1 MGTFIN
7 DFVFTLRTLRK
18 NPAFAATAI
27 LTIGL
32 GLGATAA
39 IFSVVNA
46 VLLRPLPYRDADR
59 IVHVWPDLRNRN
71 VRDFMSP
78 PGDLYDL
85 RQQTTAFDGLA
96 GYSTGR
102 VPVTGD
108 EGEPELVPSA
118 GVTVNFFQVMGA
130 RMIRGRDFTEDDG
143 TPIAPPP
150 PGVTPTPVPPKLI
163 LSYEFWQRRF
173 GGREN
178 VVGGSIRIG
187 NGQGEVVG
195 ILEPGFE
202 LLLPPDVDH
211 QRTPAVFNGLR
222 PNWFTGNRANVSLRT
237 IGRLKSGVTMGEAQ
251 RQVDVV
257 AADLRKR
264 FASKESAGLHFRLE
278 RMYDDLVQDV
288 RPAILVLMGAVTFVL
303 LIACANVANL
313 LLVRSAARQ
322 RELAVRAALGGNRG
336 RLVQQLLTES
346 LVLSGGGVLLGLLIA
361 QGGIETLRRIGPA
374 ALPRLQ
380 AVTVDP
386 VVLAFAAA
394 TGVLS
399 AAIFGIIP
407 AIRASR
413 PDVMDVLRA
422 GGRTAGIATGRYL
435 RSGVVVAEVAL
446 SLVLLV
452 GAGLMLRSFIE
463 LTRIRP
469 GFDANGVM
477 TFQLSNVGQLNTPEL
492 RRTFLSTTRDALRA
506 LPGVQAVTAVS
517 PMPLDGT
524 GATGARWGTE
534 EALSDPAAFHQGTVH
549 FVQPGYFEAIGGRLI
564 EGRTFN
570 EDDNREDREVIVIDD
585 RLAAMAYPNQSAVG
599 KRIMARVRT
608 DDPVWYEII
617 GVVAHQRH
625 LSLSG
630 ATREA
635 IYFADGYMGHFAA
648 NRWAVRSSTNADSTA
663 TVIREAIRK
672 INPRII
678 VSELQPMT
686 TFVERAMA
694 PTQFALFLVGA
705 FAIVAAVLA
714 TVGLY
719 GVLATTVRQRTSE
732 IGVRMAFGAQ
742 TTSIFRLVLGQ
753 GLRLSAIGLVIGLV
767 IAAATTQVMR
777 SMLVGVAPTDP
788 ATFAAI
794 AALFIAVAA
803 FACWLPARRA
813 ARLNPVAAL
822 REE

>member
-1 MGTFIN
+1 MGTLVN
-7 DFVFTLRTLRK
+7 DLVFTFRNLRK
-18 NPAFAATAI
+18 NPAFTAAAI
-27 LTIGL
+27 FTIGL
-32 GLGATAA
+32 GLGASAA

-46 VLLRPLPYRDADR
+46 VLLRPLPYPEAHRL
-59 IVHVWPDLRNRN
+59 VHVWPDLRNRN

-96 GYSTGR
+96 GYATGR

-118 GVTVNFFQVMGA
+118 AVTVNFFQVMGA
-130 RMIRGRDFTEDDG
+130 RVIRGRDFVEDDG

-150 PGVTPTPVPPKLI
+150 PGVAPAPVPPKVI
-163 LSYEFWQRRF
+163 LGYEFWQRRF
-173 GGREN
+173 GGRDDII
-178 VVGGSIRIG
+178 GGMIRIG

-202 LLLPPDVDH
+202 LLLPPDVTH
-211 QRTPAVFNGLR
+211 ERTPMLFNALR

-237 IGRLKSGVTMGEAQ
+237 VGLLKRDVSIAEAQ
-251 RQVDVV
+251 RQADLV

-264 FASKESAGLHFRLE
+264 FATKESAGLHFRLE

-336 RLVQQLLTES
+336 RLLRQLLTES
-346 LVLSGGGVLLGLLIA
+346 LVIAGGGVLLGIA
-361 QGGIETLRRIGPA
+361 IAEGAIEVLRRIGPA

-380 AVTVDP
+380 AVEIDP
-386 VVLAFAAA
+386 LVLSFAAA
-394 TGVLS
+394 AGVLS
-399 AAIFGIIP
+399 AVVFGTIP

-413 PDVMDVLRA
+413 PDLMDVLRA
-422 GGRTAGIATGRYL
+422 GGRTAGISTGRYL
-435 RSGVVVAEVAL
+435 RSAVVVAEVAL

-452 GAGLMLRSFIE
+452 GAGLMVRSFVE
-463 LTRIRP
+463 LTRINP
-469 GFDANGVM
+469 GFDPTGVM
-477 TFQLSNVGQLNTPEL
+477 TFELSNLGQLNTPER
-492 RRTFLSTTRDALRA
+492 RRTFLSTLREKLTS

-517 PMPLDGT
+517 PMPLDGD

-534 EALSDPAAFHQGTVH
+534 EALANPAAFHQGTVH
-549 FVQPGYFEAIGGRLI
+549 FVQPGYFDAIGARLI
-564 EGRTFN
+564 EGRTFS

-585 RLAAMAYPNQSAVG
+585 RLAAMAFPNQSAVG
-599 KRIMARVRT
+599 KRILARVRT
-608 DDPVWYEII
+608 DEPVWYEIL
-617 GVVAHQRH
+617 GVVGHQRH

-630 ATREA
+630 PTREA
-635 IYFADGYMGHFAA
+635 MFFADGYMGHFAA
-648 NRWAVRSSTNADSTA
+648 GRFAVRSNADAASTA
-663 TVIREAIRK
+663 ASIRAAIRE

-678 VSELQPMT
+678 VSELQPMSD
-686 TFVERAMA
+686 FVDRAMA
-694 PTQFALFLVGA
+694 PTRFALFLVSA

-714 TVGLY
+714 AVGLY

-732 IGVRMAFGAQ
+732 IGIRMAFGAQ
-742 TTSIFRLVLGQ
+742 ASSIFQLVLGQ
-753 GLRLSAIGLVIGLV
+753 GLRLSALGLVIGLIV
-767 IAAATTQVMR
+767 AAATTRVMQ

-788 ATFAAI
+788 ATFALI
-794 AALFIAVAA
+794 AVLFIAVAA
-803 FACWLPARRA
+803 VACWLPARRA

-822 REE
+822 RDE

>member
-1 MGTFIN
+1 MGTFLN
-7 DFVFTLRTLRK
+7 DLVFTLRTLRK

-32 GLGATAA
+32 GLGASAA

-59 IVHVWPDLRNRN
+59 LVHIWPDLRNRN
-71 VRDFMSP
+71 VRDFLSP
-78 PGDLYDL
+78 PGDLYDM
-85 RQQTTAFDGLA
+85 RQQTTAFEGLA
-96 GYSTGR
+96 GYNTGR
-102 VPVTGD
+102 IPITGD

-118 GVTVNFFQVMGA
+118 NVTVNFFQVMGA
-130 RMIRGRDFTEDDG
+130 HVIRGRDFTEDDG
-143 TPIAPPP
+143 TSIAPPP
-150 PGVTPTPVPPKLI
+150 PGVAPTPVPPKII

-173 GGREN
+173 GGRDDI
-178 VVGGSIRIG
+178 VGGPIRSG
-187 NGQGEVVG
+187 FGQGEVVG

-202 LLLPPDVDH
+202 LLLPPDVTH
-211 QRTPAVFNGLR
+211 ERTPGVFMALR

-237 IGRLKSGVTMGEAQ
+237 IGRVKAGVSMQDAQ
-251 RQVDVV
+251 QQLDVV

-264 FASKESAGLHFRLE
+264 FAVKESAGLYFRLE

-346 LVLSGGGVLLGLLIA
+346 LVISAGGVLLGLLIA
-361 QGGIETLRRIGPA
+361 QGGIEALRQIGPA
-374 ALPRLQ
+374 TLPRLQ
-380 AVTVDP
+380 TVTVDP
-386 VVLAFAAA
+386 VVLSFAAA
-394 TGVLS
+394 AGILS
-399 AAIFGIIP
+399 AIIFGIIP

-422 GGRTAGIATGRYL
+422 GNRTAGVATGRYL
-435 RSGVVVAEVAL
+435 RSAVVVAEVAL

-452 GAGLMLRSFIE
+452 GAGLMLRSFVE

-469 GFDANGVM
+469 GFDPNGVM
-477 TFQLSNVGQLNTPEL
+477 TFQLSNVGQLNSEEL
-492 RRTFLSTTRDALRA
+492 RRTFLATTRDALGA
-506 LPGVQAVTAVS
+506 LPGVQAVTAVA

-534 EALSDPAAFHQGTVH
+534 EALTNPAAFHQGTVH
-549 FVQPGYFEAIGGRLI
+549 FVQPGYFEAIGGTLI
-564 EGRTFN
+564 AGRTFT
-570 EDDNREDREVIVIDD
+570 EDDNREDREVIIVDD
-585 RLAAMAYPNQSAVG
+585 RLAAMAFPNQPAVG

-608 DDPVWYEII
+608 EEPVWYEII
-617 GVVAHQRH
+617 GVVGHQRH

-635 IYFADGYMGHFAA
+635 MYFADGYMGHFAA
-648 NRWAVRSSTNADSTA
+648 NRWAVRSTLDEASMAPA
-663 TVIREAIRK
+663 VREAIRK

-686 TFVERAMA
+686 AFVKRAMA
-694 PTQFALFLVGA
+694 PTEFALFLVGA
-705 FAIVAAVLA
+705 FAIVAAILA
-714 TVGLY
+714 AVGLY

-732 IGVRMAFGAQ
+732 IGVRMAFGAHA
-742 TTSIFRLVLGQ
+742 TSIFQLVLSQ
-753 GLRLSAIGLVIGLV
+753 GLRLSAIGLGIGLV
-767 IAAATTQVMR
+767 VAAATTQVMR
-777 SMLVGVAPTDP
+777 SMLVGVGPTDP

-794 AALFIAVAA
+794 AVLFIIVAA

-813 ARLNPVAAL
+813 ARLQPITAL

>member
-1 MGTFIN
+1 MG
-7 DFVFTLRTLRK
+7 DLLYTLRGLRK
-18 NPAFAATAI
+18 NPAFAATAV

-71 VRDFMSP
+71 VRDFLSP

-85 RQQTTAFDGLA
+85 RQQTTAFGGLA
-96 GYSTGR
+96 GFSTGR
-102 VPVTGD
+102 VPITGD
-108 EGEPELVPSA
+108 EGDPELVPSA
-118 GVTVNFFQVMGA
+118 VITVNFFQVMNA
-130 RMIRGRDFTEDDG
+130 RVVRGRDFVEDDG
-143 TPIAPPP
+143 VPIAPPP
-150 PGVTPTPVPPKLI
+150 PGVAATPVPAKVI
-163 LSYEFWQRRF
+163 LSHEFWQRRF
-173 GGREN
+173 GGREDL
-178 VVGGSIRIG
+178 VGGIIRIG

-202 LLLPPDVDH
+202 LLLPPDVNH
-211 QRTPAVFNGLR
+211 ERTPAVFTSMR
-222 PNWFTGNRANVSLRT
+222 PNWFAGNRANVSIRT
-237 IGRLKSGVTMGEAQ
+237 IGRLKPGVSMGEAQ
-251 RQVDVV
+251 QQVDVV

-322 RELAVRAALGGNRG
+322 RELAVRAALGGSRG
-336 RLVQQLLTES
+336 RLVRQLLTES
-346 LVLSGGGVLLGLLIA
+346 LVISGGGVLLGLVIA
-361 QGGIETLRRIGPA
+361 QAGIDVLRRIGPA

-380 AVTVDP
+380 SVTVDP
-386 VVLAFAAA
+386 AVLSFAAA
-394 TGVLS
+394 AGVFS
-399 AAIFGIIP
+399 AVVFGVIP

-413 PDVMDVLRA
+413 PDLMDVLRA
-422 GGRTAGIATGRYL
+422 GGRTAGLATGRYL
-435 RSGVVVAEVAL
+435 RSGVVIAEVAL
-446 SLVLLV
+446 SLVLLI
-452 GAGLMLRSFIE
+452 GAGLMLRSFVE

-469 GFDANGVM
+469 GFDPNGVM
-477 TFQLSNVGQLNTPEL
+477 TFQLSNIGQLNTPEL
-492 RRTFLSTTRDALRA
+492 RRTFLSNMRDALRA

-517 PMPLDGT
+517 PMPLDGG

-534 EALSDPAAFHQGTVH
+534 EALTNPAAFHQGTVH
-549 FVQPGYFEAIGGRLI
+549 FVLPGYFEAIGGRLI
-564 EGRTFN
+564 EGRTFTD
-570 EDDNREDREVIVIDD
+570 DDNREDREVIVVDD
-585 RLAAMAYPNQSAVG
+585 RLAAMAFPNQSAVG
-599 KRIMARVRT
+599 KRILSRVRT

-635 IYFADGYMGHFAA
+635 IYFADGYMGHFAV
-648 NRWAVRSSTNADSTA
+648 NRWAVRSTLDAAAA
-663 TVIREAIRK
+663 TSAIREAIRK
-672 INPRII
+672 TNPRII
-678 VSELQPMT
+678 VSEMQPMSA
-686 TFVERAMA
+686 FVDRATA

-705 FAIVAAVLA
+705 FAIVAAILA
-714 TVGLY
+714 AVGLY

-732 IGVRMAFGAQ
+732 IGVRMAFGAH

-753 GLRLSAIGLVIGLV
+753 GLRLSGIGLVIGLAA
-767 IAAATTQVMR
+767 AAATTQVMR
-777 SMLVGVAPTDP
+777 SMLVGVGPTDP
-788 ATFAAI
+788 ATFATI
-794 AALFIAVAA
+794 ALLFIVVAA

-813 ARLNPVAAL
+813 ARLNPLTAL